1 MSSRIVPL
9 SALSVMLLV
18 IFWAVVATAQQV
30 GPGGSLPVE
39 QQTLPI
45 TPEQAAQAV
54 PVQFQAP
61 GQGAQP
67 GAVLQPIAVQPALP
81 AQAPEFQP
89 LPQAP
94 FVLTPQEAA
103 VVDRVLDDWQRISSQ
118 VKTLKARFRRF
129 DYDGVFGDA
138 NTPKRMVD
146 GTIRYAAPDKGFYA
160 LDDESEKWICT
171 GQSIFEFRSSDRK
184 VREWRLPPQLQGQAI
199 SDGPMPFVF
208 GVDKEKTKARYWVRL
223 IPGAGSP
230 GEVWL
235 EAYPRMAK
243 DAANYRKVDVIL
255 TFTVGADGTV
265 TDLQPKAINQH
276 LPNGK
281 ERTAYA
287 FSEMSINNGL
297 DKLQNGLDFFVRP
310 STPLGWS
317 HELVDDGA
325 TAPPEG
331 TPPGTP
337 ASGIGAAPTGGTVR

>member
-184 VREWRLPPQLQGQAI
+184 VREWRLPPQ
-199 SDGPMPFVF
+199 
-208 GVDKEKTKARYWVRL
+208 
-223 IPGAGSP
+223 
-230 GEVWL
+230 
-235 EAYPRMAK
+235 
-243 DAANYRKVDVIL
+243 
-255 TFTVGADGTV
+255 
-265 TDLQPKAINQH
+265 
-276 LPNGK
+276 
-281 ERTAYA
+281 
-287 FSEMSINNGL
+287 
-297 DKLQNGLDFFVRP
+297 
-310 STPLGWS
+310 
-317 HELVDDGA
+317 
-325 TAPPEG
+325 
-331 TPPGTP
+331 
-337 ASGIGAAPTGGTVR
+337 